1 MNVIFLDID
10 GVLRTYWSDCLW
22 SQTLDESIPSH
33 YKRLFSKD
41 AIENLNY
48 IVTLTGA
55 KVVITSTWRLHYTL
69 EELRKVFRERG
80 FIGQIIGTTNVFGT
94 RGEEIVDWLND
105 HVVKNFVVIDDNVK
119 DILNRIPDCKVVK
132 CHPNYGLNDDI
143 FDKVLDILG

>member
-1 MNVIFLDID
+1 MVIIFLDID
-10 GVLRTYWSDCLW
+10 GVLRSYWSDYLW
-22 SQTLDESIPSH
+22 SQELNQPIPSH

-80 FIGQIIGTTNVFGT
+80 FIGQIIGTTGTFGT

-119 DILNRIPDCKVVK
+119 DIVIRIPDCKVVK
-132 CHPNYGLNDDI
+132 CHPNYGLNDEI